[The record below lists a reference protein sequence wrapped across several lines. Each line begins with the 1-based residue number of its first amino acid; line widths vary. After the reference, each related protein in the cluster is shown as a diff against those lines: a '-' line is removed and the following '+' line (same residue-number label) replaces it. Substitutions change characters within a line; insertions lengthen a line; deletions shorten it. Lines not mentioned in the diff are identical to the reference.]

1 MTTLAQKQ
9 NTVAWLARKFVGAIE
24 TRPNGGPMVEMFQRA
39 VDGKSS
45 AEPWCVGFAWFC
57 VQAVDDLAVLL
68 NGGAQ
73 NAALYRTEWTIEL
86 YNKSPYKYTDPAI
99 GRVVVWQHEMNPN
112 RGHCGIV
119 VDRVGDSIITVEANT
134 SASENSDQRNGDG
147 VWLKTRPNGN
157 IAGFKRLGYL
167 GAWE

>member
-9 NTVAWLARKFVGAIE
+9 NTVAWLARKFIGAIE

-39 VDGKSS
+39 VDGTASG
-45 AEPWCVGFAWFC
+45 EPWCVGFVWFC

-73 NAALYRTEWTIEL
+73 NSRLHRTEWTIDLFE
-86 YNKSPYKYTDPAI
+86 KSPHQYDDPAI
-99 GRVVVWQHEMNPN
+99 GRVVVWQNEVNEN

-119 VDRVGDSIITVEANT
+119 VDFVGDSIVTIEANT
-134 SASENSDQRNGDG
+134 SAASGDQRDGDG
-147 VWLKTRPNGN
+147 VWLKKRPGGK
-157 IAGFKRLGYL
+157 IPGFKRLGYL
-167 GAWE
+167 GPWE